1 MNRRDFL
8 SFKAVREP
16 EPTFDL
22 ACHAF
27 YMRWV
32 EATRGRESA
41 SGNLPAADP
50 GSFPAAYDPL
60 QGEPAAQVDVATVDE
75 LLRQLEGQLAGV
87 RRLRVLDGEW
97 LQTTGLG
104 ERVAPLLDA
113 FRARG
118 GIVVFDSSAA
128 Y

>member
-8 SFKAVREP
+8 SFRTIREP
-16 EPTFDL
+16 EPMVDL
-22 ACHAF
+22 ECHAL

-32 EATRGRESA
+32 EATAPKAASA
-41 SGNLPAADP
+41 QDAGD
-50 GSFPAAYDPL
+50 FDPL
-60 QGEPAAQVDVATVDE
+60 AGEPASSFERPTVDA
-75 LLRQLEGQLAGV
+75 LLLQLEQRLAAV
-87 RRLRVLDGEW
+87 NRLRVLDGEW

-104 ERVAPLLDA
+104 DRVAPMLDA

-118 GIVVFDSSAA
+118 GTIVFDSTAS

>member
-8 SFKAVREP
+8 SFRTVRET

-22 ACHAF
+22 ECHAL
-27 YMRWV
+27 YMQWV
-32 EATRGRESA
+32 DVSSRGA
-41 SGNLPAADP
+41 QPAPDTDFDP
-50 GSFPAAYDPL
+50 MS
-60 QGEPAAQVDVATVDE
+60 GEPPASFETLTVDD
-75 LLRQLEGQLAGV
+75 LLQRLEQRLATV

-104 ERVAPLLDA
+104 ERVAPMLDA
-113 FRARG
+113 FRSRG
-118 GIVVFDSSAA
+118 GTIVFDSTAS

>member
-8 SFKAVREP
+8 SFRTIREP

-22 ACHAF
+22 ECHAL
-27 YMRWV
+27 YMRYV
-32 EATRGRESA
+32 DATRPGA
-41 SGNLPAADP
+41 AADA
-50 GSFPAAYDPL
+50 SDWEYQ
-60 QGEPAAQVDVATVDE
+60 QGEPAAALSTPSVDDLMAD
-75 LLRQLEGQLAGV
+75 LERRLSQV

-104 ERVAPLLDA
+104 ERVTPLLDR
-113 FRARG
+113 FRDRG
-118 GIVVFDSSAA
+118 GVVLFDSTAA

>member
-8 SFKAVREP
+8 SFKTVRES

-22 ACHAF
+22 QCHAL

-32 EATRGRESA
+32 EASRV
-41 SGNLPAADP
+41 SGLDDQPLRDFDP
-50 GSFPAAYDPL
+50 IA
-60 QGEPAAQVDVATVDE
+60 GEPTAVYGSTVND
-75 LLRQLEGQLAGV
+75 LIRQLEDRLATV

-104 ERVAPLLDA
+104 ERVTPLLDA

-118 GIVVFDSSAA
+118 GTIVFDSTAS